1 MIMKRII
8 VIVTTGI
15 LYGCAG
21 MGQAPEAKPPP
32 PEPKAAP
39 AQSTQPPL
47 PVPPGLPAAGSVPL
61 GITVVEMEAV
71 FVGWSAR
78 KDLLGKPLVNEQ
90 NEQIGKIDD
99 LIIRPDKAL
108 SYAIIGVGGFLGIG
122 KRDVAIPMQQIKL
135 RNGMLVLPG
144 ATRDA
149 LKALPPFQ
157 YPAA

>member
-21 MGQAPEAKPPP
+21 MQAPQTEPP

-39 AQSTQPPL
+39 PSQSTQPDM
-47 PVPPGLPAAGSVPL
+47 PVPPGVPLAGKVPL
-61 GITVVEMEAV
+61 GTTVVEMEAV
-71 FVGWSAR
+71 FVGWSAK
-78 KDLLGKPLVNEQ
+78 KDVLGKPVVNEQ
-90 NEQIGKIDD
+90 NEQIGKVDD
-99 LIIRPDKAL
+99 LIIRPDTAI

-135 RNGMLVLPG
+135 KDGMLVLPG
-144 ATRDA
+144 ASREA
-149 LKALPPFQ
+149 LMALPPFQ
-157 YPAA
+157 YPAT